1 MLAVFKAK
9 MIILEEFTE
18 LMRVQKPWGNWGK
31 IMRFWMVQY
40 DCENNK
46 KERL

>member
-18 LMRVQKPWGNWGK
+18 LMRVQKPWANWGK
-31 IMRFWMVQY
+31 IMRFWKLGK
-40 DCENNK
+40 NN
-46 KERL
+46 EVLNGSV